1 MSIINTITELESKLQ
16 HQIKNHNNENLY
28 ENNIGKPPL
37 SGMRTKPQINRNLIL
52 QQNKMK
58 LIQEKNQQNKS
69 GKRHYLQPPN
79 IMSSNQS
86 SIDES
91 KNESFTSESKTRE

>member
-28 ENNIGKPPL
+28 ENKIGKPPL

-52 QQNKMK
+52 Q
-58 LIQEKNQQNKS
+58 
-69 GKRHYLQPPN
+69 
-79 IMSSNQS
+79 
-86 SIDES
+86 
-91 KNESFTSESKTRE
+91 